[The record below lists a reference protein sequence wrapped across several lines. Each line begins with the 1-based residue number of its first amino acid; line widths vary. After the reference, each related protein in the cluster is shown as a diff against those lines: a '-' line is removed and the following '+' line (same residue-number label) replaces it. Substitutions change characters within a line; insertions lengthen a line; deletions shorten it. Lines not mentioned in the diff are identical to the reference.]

1 METVIA
7 PLHYAVNKVT
17 R

>member
-7 PLHYAVNKVT
+7 DT
-17 R
+17 